1 MNKTILIG
9 RLGKDAELKVLGEKK
24 VAKFSLAV
32 DDGKDR
38 EGNKK
43 TTWFFVTLF
52 SKTAP
57 VVAQYLTKGK
67 QVAVEGSVSVFK
79 MQDGT
84 PALQLSAFQ
93 VELLGGG
100 GDAKPKPAPAGDD
113 WLGGSEEPF

>member
-9 RLGKDAELKVLGEKK
+9 RLGKDAEVKVLGDRK

-43 TTWFFVTLF
+43 TTWFFITLF
-52 SKTAP
+52 SKTAAT
-57 VVAQYLTKGK
+57 VAQYLTKGK
-67 QVAVEGSVSVFK
+67 QVAVEGAVSVFK
-79 MQDGT
+79 MNDGT

-100 GDAKPKPAPAGDD
+100 ESKPAPKPAENEE
-113 WLGGSEEPF
+113 WLGGNEEPF